1 MIDEP
6 KHRLSA
12 LLDGELAATQLP
24 ALLDALT
31 DDPELRACWERYTLI
46 GQSIRGEAIHIN
58 ARQLAE
64 QVRTALHT
72 EPTLLRPPRS
82 LPVPHRWSRRD
93 TGWALAASVTLM
105 AVLTLPLLST
115 EPDAPELA
123 DVSRNT
129 PLNTPPSTSLSVP
142 LVEQQLE
149 HQLAQQF
156 EHQRWHLEQPELAS
170 KLDRYLVTHQAK
182 ASASGATGLLP
193 YAMLVGYETGR

>member
-46 GQSIRGEAIHIN
+46 GQSIRGEAIHAN

-64 QVRTALHT
+64 QVRTALHA

-82 LPVPHRWSRRD
+82 LSTPRRWRRRD

-115 EPDAPELA
+115 DSDAPELA

-129 PLNTPPSTSLSVP
+129 PLSVP
-142 LVEQQLE
+142 LVEQ
-149 HQLAQQF
+149 QLAQQF